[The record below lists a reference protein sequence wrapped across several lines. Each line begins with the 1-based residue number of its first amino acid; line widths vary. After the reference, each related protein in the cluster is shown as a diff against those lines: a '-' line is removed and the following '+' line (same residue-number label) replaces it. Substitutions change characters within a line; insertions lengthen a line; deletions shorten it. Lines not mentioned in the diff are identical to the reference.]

1 MRTVEATTDRAN
13 SADRQQQVVVAR
25 AWAYGWAISRGTEVP
40 IEMIGYF
47 KIMVN
52 RPDQATRYVVPLL
65 DEDLIQKLA
74 KEEAHAGTWL
84 KICAAPDCV
93 LPLLSKDWDIHE
105 PEFLMRADLAR
116 DAPRPIDGYRATTHI
131 EGKFA
136 SVQLV
141 AKSGEIAA
149 SGQMAVVD
157 SHATFDKI
165 VTAASH
171 QRRGLGRCVM
181 SILSNLSLDLDA
193 RFGTLVATEA
203 GVALY
208 TALDWSIVSPVV
220 AASCPTIR
228 AASANDA

>member
-1 MRTVEATTDRAN
+1 MRTVVATTDRPSN
-13 SADRQQQVVVAR
+13 ADRQQQTAVAR
-25 AWAYGWAISRGTEVP
+25 AWAYGWAASRGTEVP
-40 IEMIGYF
+40 IEKIGYF
-47 KIMVN
+47 QIMVN

-65 DEDLIQKLA
+65 DENLVRKLTKGKA
-74 KEEAHAGTWL
+74 QAGTWL
-84 KICAAPDCV
+84 KICAAPDRV
-93 LPLLSKDWDIHE
+93 LSLLSSDWDIHE

-116 DAPRPIDGYRATTHI
+116 DAPRPIDGYRATTRI

-141 AKSGEIAA
+141 ANSGEIAA

-157 SHATFDKI
+157 SYATFDKI
-165 VTAASH
+165 VTAENH

-181 SILSNLSLDLDA
+181 SMLSNLSLDLDA
-193 RFGTLVATEA
+193 QFGTLVATEA

-208 TALDWSIVSPVV
+208 TALGWSIVSPVV
-220 AASCPTIR
+220 AASYPTIR